1 MLRHL
6 SHRPRLVAALAL
18 GVAVGLIVPA
28 PLALVTR
35 ALIGWNAGV
44 WTYLLLIAWKMTRGD
59 NRHIERDAKANAE
72 GTAVMMITAIGAVL
86 ASVAA
91 IVVEMAGAHEAGRP
105 LAIAHVAFTAATLAG
120 SWLLLATLFALH
132 YASQYHSGPHGGLEF
147 PGMAADADPG
157 YADFLYFSF
166 TIACTSQTS
175 DVAIASPAIRRWVLA
190 HSVLSFA
197 FNTMLLA
204 LAINIGASLL

>member
-1 MLRHL
+1 M
-6 SHRPRLVAALAL
+6 
-18 GVAVGLIVPA
+18 
-28 PLALVTR
+28 
-35 ALIGWNAGV
+35 
-44 WTYLLLIAWKMTRGD
+44 WTYLVLIAWTMTRAD
-59 NRHIERDAKANAE
+59 DRHVEREAKANAE
-72 GTAVMMITAIGAVL
+72 GAAVMMIIAIGSVL

-91 IVVEMAGAHEAGRP
+91 IAVEMAGAHEVGRP
-105 LAIAHVAFTAATLAG
+105 LAIAQVAFTVATLAG
-120 SWLLLATLFALH
+120 SWLLLSTLFALH
-132 YASQYHSGPHGGLEF
+132 YASQYHSGPEGGLVF

-197 FNTMLLA
+197 FNTTLLA